1 MKGKH
6 HILIE
11 TSGLKYEFDIKRNIT
26 VIQGDS
32 ATGKT
37 TLVELLNEYTSKGTN
52 RGIHLEADVNC
63 EIFSGPEARWKYTL
77 DAIKDSVV
85 IIDEDYHFVFS
96 KEFAEYIH
104 NSSNYYVIITR
115 KPLKNLPYSIEEIY
129 GIRTSGKYHFPEQ
142 VYHEFYPIY
151 SEYSDMID
159 TSNVLILVEDKEA
172 GYQFYNSVVGND
184 RCISAEGNA
193 KIYAKMIECSGDN
206 NLLIIADGA
215 AFGAYVDNIVK
226 YRYLKKHI
234 ALYFPESFEWLILKS
249 NVLDDNSLKD
259 ILSHPEDYIDSSEYI
274 SWERYFTNLL
284 ISKTEN
290 DRIKGYS
297 KTNLPAFYSTGKN
310 ASMILNNVPEE
321 IRKLLK

>member
-1 MKGKH
+1 
-6 HILIE
+6 
-11 TSGLKYEFDIKRNIT
+11 
-26 VIQGDS
+26 
-32 ATGKT
+32 
-37 TLVELLNEYTSKGTN
+37 
-52 RGIHLEADVNC
+52 
-63 EIFSGPEARWKYTL
+63 
-77 DAIKDSVV
+77 
-85 IIDEDYHFVFS
+85 
-96 KEFAEYIH
+96 
-104 NSSNYYVIITR
+104 
-115 KPLKNLPYSIEEIY
+115 
-129 GIRTSGKYHFPEQ
+129 
-142 VYHEFYPIY
+142 
-151 SEYSDMID
+151 
-159 TSNVLILVEDKEA
+159 
-172 GYQFYNSVVGND
+172 
-184 RCISAEGNA
+184 
-193 KIYAKMIECSGDN
+193 MIECSGDN